1 MNIRKAAW
9 FAAMGNYAILVLQF
23 CTVIVATRLLSKE
36 DIGAY
41 AVAAAIF
48 NILVQVVDFGVSRYV
63 VHIKDASPKSSRS
76 SRGCVLECVHLHL
89 GRVVAERGSHR

>member
-9 FAAMGNYAILVLQF
+9 FAAMGNYAILVFQF

-63 VHIKDASPKSSRS
+63 VHIKDASPKS
-76 SRGCVLECVHLHL
+76 L
-89 GRVVAERGSHR
+89 GPAAAVSWSVSIFTWAGLWLTRDHR